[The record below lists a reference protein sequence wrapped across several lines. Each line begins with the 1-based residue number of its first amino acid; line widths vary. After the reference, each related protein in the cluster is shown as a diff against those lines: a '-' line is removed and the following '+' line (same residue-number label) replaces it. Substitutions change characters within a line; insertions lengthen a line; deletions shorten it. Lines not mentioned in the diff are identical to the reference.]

1 MLFTPNFQALRQLA
15 ILSALVSFIVGCG
28 KPAQIQTY
36 TVPKEPQ
43 PPVAATPGAPATK
56 APSGEPTDRMLAAIL
71 PSGQQAWFFKAVG
84 PIADIDKNEKAIN
97 DFFKA
102 LTIGADGRA
111 AWKLPEGWKEEAGTG
126 GFRLATIVIP
136 SDKRLEIT
144 VNATPWPGT
153 QESLLMNI
161 NRWRGQ
167 LQLAPI
173 APAQIPE
180 VSHPA
185 EGSKTPLTI
194 VDLRGQFSGGMTPPF
209 AGGALGPQAGRLMA
223 PNQQPDGAL
232 PAGHPPVDAVTK
244 APPLPA
250 NASPTDLPAGHP
262 PIDPSPDSGPL
273 AQPAQVPLPKFT
285 APGAWK
291 SVPATGMRRA
301 EFAVGEGA
309 TPAKL
314 TMFEFPADAGPMIAD
329 PLGNINRW
337 RGEIG
342 LSPLTKEALTAA
354 TQAIDV
360 DGTPAIYAPMIPDT
374 SKPEESKSNEATLA
388 SIVKSGNHI
397 WFIKLRG
404 ERELVKK
411 SEDEFKA
418 FLKSF
423 KFSPEKEAGNG
434 NK

>member
-1 MLFTPNFQALRQLA
+1 MLFTLNFQALRQLT
-15 ILSALVSFIVGCG
+15 ILSALVSLFVGCS
-28 KPAQIQTY
+28 KPAEIQTY

-43 PPVAATPGAPATK
+43 VPIAAAAAPATK
-56 APSGEPTDRMLAAIL
+56 APAGEPTDRMLAAIL
-71 PSGQQAWFFKAVG
+71 PSGQQAWFFKTVG

-111 AWKLPEGWKEEAGTG
+111 AWKLPDGWKEEAGTG
-126 GFRLATIVIP
+126 GFRVATIVIP

-144 VNATPWPGT
+144 VNTTPWPGT
-153 QESLLMNI
+153 EESMLANV

-167 LQLAPI
+167 LKLAPI
-173 APAQIPE
+173 TAKELPE
-180 VSHPA
+180 VTRSAKAGELPI
-185 EGSKTPLTI
+185 TV

-209 AGGALGPQAGRLMA
+209 AGGALGPQAGGPMA
-223 PNQQPDGAL
+223 PNQQPGGAL
-232 PAGHPPVDAVTK
+232 PAGHPPTDAVTK

-273 AQPAQVPLPKFT
+273 APPAQTPLPKFT
-285 APGAWK
+285 APATWK

-423 KFSPEKEAGNG
+423 KFSTEKEAGNG